1 MSIRVKLF
9 LVVIGVIAT
18 VGIAA
23 ILFSVFATS
32 QSLEREAKTAKQS
45 AINDVSR
52 ALTISDELMSARVQA
67 SMKQLIE
74 DGLRL
79 GQPRL
84 GNGEV
89 RVGERTVP
97 QLYLGD
103 SPQALDYELVD
114 QLTAKMGGTATLF
127 VKSGEDFVRV
137 ATNVKKGDA
146 RATGTILTPGGA
158 VYQKIQNKQSY
169 FGQIDILNSPYLTG
183 YVPMLNA
190 RGEVIGIWYV
200 GYSADLTFIEDI
212 ISKLHVLDRG
222 FVVLVDDKDR
232 VRSVSSNLEGGV
244 EAAQQIIEAGT
255 NDEWDIEVA
264 QFEPWDYQV
273 VAVASRNEVSSRI
286 LSESMSTAGFIGL
299 AALIILAS
307 LGVAIKLIVERP
319 LSALREV
326 VSNLSSGEG
335 DLTVRFNS
343 KRRDEFGE
351 LANGFD
357 SVLEKFQSTMK
368 TVNGLGHELADVS
381 GHLSDMAKATL
392 ESSERQ
398 GEDLGTA
405 STSVHEMSATATS
418 VAESAV
424 HAQDVAREG
433 SREAKDGEE
442 QLEATVQSIKKQ
454 LDAVSRCHSSV
465 NELRGQSDGIG
476 EVLDMINSIAE
487 QTNLLALNAA
497 IEAARA
503 GEHGRGFSVVADEVR
518 NLAKRTQDAVE
529 DIRSRIDG
537 LQSSS
542 KSMSDNI
549 NSAREHSETL
559 NELAARCLSAM
570 AKINSAISMI
580 GERNTDIASAAEE
593 QSQVS
598 AQISETLDHISQAAM
613 SNTES
618 AKDTTSQSQRVAN
631 MTKQLRE
638 EMGRYRI
645 E

>member
-1 MSIRVKLF
+1 MSIRAKLF
-9 LVVIGVIAT
+9 LVVVGVIVT

-23 ILFSVFATS
+23 ILFSVFATA
-32 QSLEREAKTAKQS
+32 QDLERKAETAKQS

-52 ALTISDELMSARVQA
+52 ALSITDELMSARVQA

-84 GNGEV
+84 GDEEV
-89 RVGERTVP
+89 RVGDRTVP
-97 QLYLGD
+97 QLYLGE

-114 QLTAKMGGTATLF
+114 QLTAKMGDTATLF

-137 ATNVKKGDA
+137 ATNVKKGNA

-190 RGEVIGIWYV
+190 RGDVIGIWYV
-200 GYSADLTFIEDI
+200 GYSADLSFIEDI
-212 ISKLHVLDRG
+212 ISRLRVLDSG
-222 FVVLVDDKDR
+222 FVALVDDKNR
-232 VRSVSSNLEGGV
+232 VRMVSNSLEGGIDRAQRIV
-244 EAAQQIIEAGT
+244 EAKS
-255 NDEWDIEVA
+255 NDQWDIDAA
-264 QFEPWDYQV
+264 QFEPWNYQV
-273 VAVASRNEVSSRI
+273 VAVASRNEVSSQI

-299 AALIILAS
+299 MALIILAS

-319 LSALREV
+319 MASLREV
-326 VSNLSSGEG
+326 VSNLASVEG

-357 SVLEKFQSTMK
+357 AVLEKFQSTIK
-368 TVNGLGHELADVS
+368 TVNGLGQELADVS
-381 GHLSDMAKATL
+381 GQLSDMAKATL
-392 ESSERQ
+392 QSSERQ

-433 SREAKDGEE
+433 SREAKDGQK
-442 QLEATVQSIKKQ
+442 QLEETVQSIKKQ
-454 LDAVSRCHSSV
+454 LEAVARCHSSV

-542 KSMSDNI
+542 KSMSENI

-559 NELAARCLSAM
+559 NELAARCQSAM
-570 AKINSAISMI
+570 AKINSAMSMI

-598 AQISETLDHISQAAM
+598 AQISETLDHISQAALN
-613 SNTES
+613 NTES
-618 AKDTTSQSQRVAN
+618 AKDTTSQSQRVAT
-631 MTKQLRE
+631 MTKQLKE
-638 EMGRYRI
+638 EIGRYRI